1 MIIYS
6 ANLQHGTGTDGST
19 NYTRQANAFA
29 GADIVC
35 TQEQNTSDTGWNTPM
50 SNVGLTQAVF
60 NPHWGSA
67 GDGNGIWISSSVTA
81 LQTYT
86 FDMAN
91 GANPTSG
98 SSVFG
103 WDGTTDVR
111 RSLCAIKAQ
120 VGGRQFY
127 VVSLHLVAASGE
139 DSSSTNFASQRVD
152 QISSALGWVTS
163 TLTGDL
169 PVIIA
174 GDLNTPI
181 NYPRAPER
189 TYTADSSTDV
199 ITSTAHGFTDQM
211 AVVLRNS
218 GGAQPAP
225 LSVGDSLYAL
235 ATVYYV
241 RDVTADTFKL
251 AETRGGAAIDLTSNG
266 TGSNF
271 VCATQLGLFL
281 EGGYTDLWQR
291 GLNEGTASAS
301 WGDRDADGIPDM
313 PLHPQ
318 LTRTHDS
325 RRIDYFMVKGTGLVL
340 TGIDV
345 PDLRTTCSGALTTG
359 GNFKQCPDVSDLVD
373 FPEDQG
379 IRPSDHNWIKVAMDA
394 SGGTTARVR
403 RTQFS
408 WLPNRNL

>member
-1 MIIYS
+1 MIVYT
-6 ANLQHGTGTDGST
+6 ANLQHGTGTDGAT
-19 NYTRQANAFA
+19 NYTRQANALA
-29 GADIVC
+29 SADIVC

-67 GDGNGIWISSSVTA
+67 GDGNGIWVRSSVVTV

-111 RSLCAIKAQ
+111 RSLCAITAQ
-120 VGGRQFY
+120 VGGREFD
-127 VVSLHLVAASGE
+127 VMSLHLVAASGE

-152 QISSALGWVTS
+152 QINSALGWANS
-163 TLTGDL
+163 TLG
-169 PVIIA
+169 PNVVIA
-174 GDLNTPI
+174 GDLNFPV
-181 NYPRAPER
+181 NYPRATEVS
-189 TYTADSSTDV
+189 YTADASTDV
-199 ITSTAHGFTDQM
+199 ITATAHPFTDGM

-218 GGAQPAP
+218 GGAQPSP
-225 LSVGDSLYAL
+225 LAVGDALYAL

-241 RDVTADTFKL
+241 RDKTANTFKL
-251 AETRGGAAIDLTSNG
+251 SATRGGAAIDLTSNG

-271 VCATQLGLFL
+271 VCATQWDLFISGGYADMWQLGLTN
-281 EGGYTDLWQR
+281 GSA
-291 GLNEGTASAS
+291 TAN
-301 WGDRDADGIPDM
+301 WGDRDEDTITDM
-313 PLHPQ
+313 PLGFQ
-318 LTRTHDS
+318 TTRTHDS
-325 RRIDYFMVKGTGLVL
+325 RRIDYCMVKGTSLAL

-345 PDLRTTCSGALTTG
+345 PDLRATCSGALEVG
-359 GNFKQCPDVSDLVD
+359 GNFKQCPDVTTLVD

-379 IRPSDHNWIKVAMDA
+379 IRPSDHNWIKMTLEFSD
-394 SGGTTARVR
+394 VR
-403 RTQFS
+403 TRGH
-408 WLPNRNL
+408 WKAHIA